1 MAKNATAPG
10 SMRYAAPPN
19 LLDVSRFPSYFES
32 AFSLGEGVEQEKVSG
47 EARNKIAIVTKR
59 VGMYLREARDVSE
72 PKEIRTNAT
81 NALITF
87 YRLRLRYGSTERG
100 REMLAYID
108 LEAQQINVD
117 IRLSNFW
124 GGICRQVLMADD
136 PAKALA
142 ASLRLSPRRGPKE
155 KYAYRDRMIAADVQ
169 ELNREGKTLAEAY
182 DTIQRKLTGAKA
194 VRGVDAIRKAHAKI
208 MADKD
213 GHPAVNAELAFRKLE
228 SC

>member
-10 SMRYAAPPN
+10 STRYTAPPS

-32 AFSLGEGVEQEKVSG
+32 AFSPGEGLEQEKVSG
-47 EARNKIAIVTKR
+47 EARNKIAIVTAR

-87 YRLRLRYGSTERG
+87 YRLRLRYGSKEGG

-108 LEAQQINVD
+108 REAKQKNVD
-117 IRLSNFW
+117 MRLSNFW
-124 GGICRQVLMADD
+124 GGISRQVLTADD
-136 PAKALA
+136 PAEALA
-142 ASLRLSPRRGPKE
+142 AILRLPPRRGPKE
-155 KYAYRDRMIAADVQ
+155 KNAYRDHMIAADVE
-169 ELNREGKTLAEAY
+169 ELKREGKTLAEAY
-182 DTIQRKLTGAKA
+182 DTIQRKLTGEKA
-194 VRGVDAIRKAHAKI
+194 GIGVDAIRKVHAKI
-208 MADKD
+208 MADKE
-213 GHPAVNAELAFRKLE
+213 GRLAVNAELALRKLE